1 MTVRL
6 SSRKSGASVDMQ
18 MTSMIDVVFLLLI
31 FFMATSGFT
40 VAERELDP
48 KLVVDKPSSTR
59 STSRMEPA
67 IIDIVPSGSGF
78 VYKLGGR
85 EFKTTAELRSVLRKL
100 ENKGDGAVVRGDDKA
115 PFDMAPA
122 AIQACKDAGF
132 INVRYGG
139 RRRP

>member
-1 MTVRL
+1 VRL
-6 SSRKSGASVDMQ
+6 SSRKSGASVEMQ
-18 MTSMIDVVFLLLI
+18 MTSMIDVTFLLLI
-31 FFMATSGFT
+31 FFMATSGF
-40 VAERELDP
+40 VIAERELDP
-48 KLVVDKPSSTR
+48 RLVVDQPSATR

-67 IIDIVPSGSGF
+67 IIDIVPSGGGF

-85 EFKTTAELRSVLRKL
+85 EFKTTAELGSVLRKL
-100 ENKGDGAVVRGDDKA
+100 ENKGDGAVVRGDDRA

-139 RRRP
+139 RRRS